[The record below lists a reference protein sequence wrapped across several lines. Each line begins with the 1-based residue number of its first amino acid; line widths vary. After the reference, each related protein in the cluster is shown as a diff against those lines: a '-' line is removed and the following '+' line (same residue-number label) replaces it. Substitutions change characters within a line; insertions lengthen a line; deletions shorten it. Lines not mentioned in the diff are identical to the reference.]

1 MADTTA
7 APAATAPHTDARRD
21 RLLMGDL
28 VEVESCDDGFEGCF
42 CEATVNKQLRSKAL
56 PDGRQ
61 LRMYEVRYSRLV
73 GARGKP
79 ILEAVCEHRVRL
91 EPPEVLGYAPK
102 LHDFV
107 DAYWWDGW
115 WQGYVTHVDEGEK
128 DEGRVVH
135 VRFPS
140 VKGQML
146 RLEAKN
152 VRQHVR
158 YDTGAAEW
166 QKKVAQAPAADK
178 EASAAS
184 AADKQGADALEQEH
198 AWVKLLPSEI
208 LERRNTAKKRARA
221 RSSREV
227 EKEANEKR
235 ARDKAPMPDLPE
247 CPTLY
252 PTAEEFAD
260 PYKYIAQIREQV
272 EPYGLCKVVPPTGW
286 APSWPIDSENFRF
299 QTRIQNVHQLQERG
313 EFAFWK
319 QLKESLAKQNKPLK
333 VVPRLNGKQVR
344 LAPCSFVRVNLCQ
357 LAPC

>member
-1 MADTTA
+1 MSGTA
-7 APAATAPHTDARRD
+7 KPPEQRD

-42 CEATVNKQLRSKAL
+42 CEGAINKQLRSKVM

-61 LRMYEVRYSRLV
+61 LRMYEVRYTRLM

-79 ILEAVCEHRVRL
+79 ILEAVCEHRVRH
-91 EPPEVLGYAPK
+91 EPPEILGYTPR

-107 DAYWWDGW
+107 DAFWWNGW
-115 WQGYVTHVDEGEK
+115 WQGYVTYVNEGKPGTSE
-128 DEGRVVH
+128 DTVVH

-140 VKGQML
+140 AKGQML
-146 RLEAKN
+146 RLQARN

-158 YDTGAAEW
+158 YDEAERQWLKKVPVASTGAAAP
-166 QKKVAQAPAADK
+166 VAK
-178 EASAAS
+178 EPMSTPENVKTA
-184 AADKQGADALEQEH
+184 GADVPEPEH
-198 AWVKLLPSEI
+198 EWLKLLPSEI

-247 CPTLY
+247 CPTMY

-260 PYKYIAQIREQV
+260 PYKYIAQIRE
-272 EPYGLCKVVPPTGW
+272 KVSR
-286 APSWPIDSENFRF
+286 PSSRF
-299 QTRIQNVHQLQERG
+299 YCCP
-313 EFAFWK
+313 
-319 QLKESLAKQNKPLK
+319 LAQFD
-333 VVPRLNGKQVR
+333 V
-344 LAPCSFVRVNLCQ
+344 
-357 LAPC
+357 